1 MQNKNALHKQRT
13 LYAIKNNKAV
23 KNKINDKR
31 LYNNSD
37 ERYDYVPSVPNI
49 HSDWS

>member
-1 MQNKNALHKQRT
+1 MQNKNVQHIQRT

-31 LYNNSD
+31 LYNNSNK
-37 ERYDYVPSVPNI
+37 RYNYVPSVPNI